1 MNIVSEN
8 MKVKTWEELKEIRD
22 KAKAEGKTFV
32 FTNGCFD
39 ILHVGHLRY
48 LQEAKKLGHIFVV
61 AVNSDS
67 SVKELKGPSR
77 PVNFEQDR
85 MELLAG
91 LECVDYVTMF
101 TEKTAINVVN
111 YFKPDIYVKGGDIK
125 MGKFA
130 EYDTIMA
137 YGGKVEIIS
146 MDITKSRDYSTTNTI
161 KKSKE

>member
-1 MNIVSEN
+1 
-8 MKVKTWEELKEIRD
+8 MKIRSWEEIKEITD
-22 KAKAEGKTFV
+22 KATAEGKTVV

-48 LQEAKKLGHIFVV
+48 LQEAKKLGDILVV

-77 PVNFEQDR
+77 PVNYEQDR

-91 LECVDYVTMF
+91 LFCVDYVTMF
-101 TEKTAINVVN
+101 SEKTAINIVN
-111 YFKPDIYVKGGDIK
+111 FIKPQIYVKGGDIK
-125 MGKFA
+125 PGKFA

-137 YGGKVEIIS
+137 YGGKVEIIPLS
-146 MDITKSRDYSTTNTI
+146 ITNSKDYSTTNTI
-161 KKSKE
+161 KKSQIN

>member
-1 MNIVSEN
+1 
-8 MKVKTWEELKEIRD
+8 MKIKTWEELKKITED
-22 KAKAEGKTFV
+22 AKEKGKTIV

-48 LQEAKKLGHIFVV
+48 LQEAKKLGDIFIV
-61 AVNSDS
+61 AVNSDA
-67 SVKELKGPSR
+67 SVKELKGPTR
-77 PVNFEQDR
+77 PINNENDR
-85 MELLAG
+85 QEMLAG

-125 MGKFA
+125 MGRFA

-146 MDITKSRDYSTTNTI
+146 LDVTGSKDYSTTNII
-161 KKSKE
+161 KKSQIK

>member
-1 MNIVSEN
+1 
-8 MKVKTWEELKEIRD
+8 MKIRSWEDLKAIED
-22 KAKAEGKTFV
+22 KARAEGKKIV

-48 LQEAKKLGHIFVV
+48 LQEAKKLGDIFIV

-67 SVKELKGPSR
+67 SVKELKGPAR
-77 PVNFEQDR
+77 PINNENDR
-85 MELLAG
+85 MEMLAG
-91 LECVDYVTMF
+91 LQCVDYVTMF
-101 TEKTAINVVN
+101 TEKTAINVVS

-137 YGGKVEIIS
+137 YGGKVEIIPMTTTNS
-146 MDITKSRDYSTTNTI
+146 KDYSTTNII
-161 KKSKE
+161 KKSQIK

>member
-1 MNIVSEN
+1 
-8 MKVKTWEELKEIRD
+8 MKIRSWEEIKEITD
-22 KAKAEGKTFV
+22 KAKTEGKTVV

-48 LQEAKKLGHIFVV
+48 LQEAKKLGNILVV

-77 PVNFEQDR
+77 PVNYEQDR

-91 LECVDYVTMF
+91 LSCVDYVTMF
-101 TEKTAINVVN
+101 SERTAINIVN
-111 YFKPDIYVKGGDIK
+111 FIKPQIYVKGGDIK
-125 MGKFA
+125 PGKFA

-137 YGGKVEIIS
+137 YGGKVEIIPLS
-146 MDITKSRDYSTTNTI
+146 ITNSKDYSTTNTI
-161 KKSKE
+161 KKSQIN

>member
-1 MNIVSEN
+1 
-8 MKVKTWEELKEIRD
+8 MKIRSWEDLKAIED
-22 KAKAEGKTFV
+22 KARAEGKKIV

-48 LQEAKKLGHIFVV
+48 LQEAKKLGDIFIV

-67 SVKELKGPSR
+67 SVKELKGPTR
-77 PVNFEQDR
+77 PINNENDR
-85 MELLAG
+85 MEMLAG
-91 LECVDYVTMF
+91 LQCVDYVTMF

-146 MDITKSRDYSTTNTI
+146 MTTTDSKDYSTTNII
-161 KKSKE
+161 KKSQIKQCKL

>member
-1 MNIVSEN
+1 
-8 MKVKTWEELKEIRD
+8 MKIRSWEDLKAIED
-22 KAKAEGKTFV
+22 KARSEGKKIV

-48 LQEAKKLGHIFVV
+48 LQEAKKLGDIFIV

-67 SVKELKGPSR
+67 SVKELKGPTR
-77 PVNFEQDR
+77 PINNENDR
-85 MELLAG
+85 MEMLAG
-91 LECVDYVTMF
+91 LQCVDYVTMF

-137 YGGKVEIIS
+137 YGGKVEIIPLTTTNS
-146 MDITKSRDYSTTNTI
+146 KDYSTTNII
-161 KKSKE
+161 KKSQIK

>member
-1 MNIVSEN
+1 
-8 MKVKTWEELKEIRD
+8 MKIRSWEDLKAIED
-22 KAKAEGKTFV
+22 KARSEGKKIV

-48 LQEAKKLGHIFVV
+48 LQEAKKLGDIFIV

-67 SVKELKGPSR
+67 SVKELKGPTR
-77 PVNFEQDR
+77 PINNENDR
-85 MELLAG
+85 MEMLAG
-91 LECVDYVTMF
+91 LQCVDYVTMF

-137 YGGKVEIIS
+137 YGGKVEIIPLTTTDS
-146 MDITKSRDYSTTNTI
+146 KDYSTTNII
-161 KKSKE
+161 KKSQIK

>member
-1 MNIVSEN
+1 
-8 MKVKTWEELKEIRD
+8 MKIRSWEDLKAIED
-22 KAKAEGKTFV
+22 KARAEGKKIV

-48 LQEAKKLGHIFVV
+48 LQEAKKLGDIFIV

-67 SVKELKGPSR
+67 SVKELKGPTR
-77 PVNFEQDR
+77 PINNENDR
-85 MELLAG
+85 MEMLAG
-91 LECVDYVTMF
+91 LQCVDYVTMF

-137 YGGKVEIIS
+137 YGGKVEIIPMTTTNS
-146 MDITKSRDYSTTNTI
+146 KDYSTTNII
-161 KKSKE
+161 KKSQIK

>member
-1 MNIVSEN
+1 
-8 MKVKTWEELKEIRD
+8 MKIRSWEDLKAIED
-22 KAKAEGKTFV
+22 KARAEGKKIV

-48 LQEAKKLGHIFVV
+48 LQEAKKLGDIFIV

-67 SVKELKGPSR
+67 SVKELKGPTR
-77 PVNFEQDR
+77 PINNENDR
-85 MELLAG
+85 MEMLAG
-91 LECVDYVTMF
+91 LQCVDYVTMF

-137 YGGKVEIIS
+137 YGGKVEIIPMTTTDS
-146 MDITKSRDYSTTNTI
+146 KDYSTTNII
-161 KKSKE
+161 KKSQIK